1 MYDIRIKHYC
11 QNSSVDDMVDS
22 ELLLMTETIL
32 LSPTVVLYSVVP
44 MLSINS
50 TDWFKPNVNML
61 SDVSLVIIW
70 VERLSNRKSLLLHWS
85 VFQGLS
91 HVVQGRGDWKELT
104 MKSMIQH
111 RSTVVPIIHNPYAL
125 ATVTPIPVKQQTTL
139 TLIHRLRF

>member
-1 MYDIRIKHYC
+1 
-11 QNSSVDDMVDS
+11 
-22 ELLLMTETIL
+22 
-32 LSPTVVLYSVVP
+32 

-139 TLIHRLRF
+139 TLIHRLHFYLVNFQSLNGMFYGYASVGVSV